1 MSIRKLQVGDTA
13 PNFKAYTQDN
23 QMTELYELLDSG
35 NKVFLIFYPK
45 DSTPGCTQQLC
56 GVRDTYKEFRKRGVR
71 VLGVNH
77 GDSVTHKKFI
87 QKNSFPFDIIVDKD
101 KRIIKDYGCEKKF
114 FKNMVVKRGVF
125 LIKEDK
131 TIEYIFWGQQ
141 DNQKVLDILDKNN

>member
-101 KRIIKDYGCEKKF
+101 KRIIKDYGCEKNFSKIW
-114 FKNMVVKRGVF
+114 
-125 LIKEDK
+125 L
-131 TIEYIFWGQQ
+131 
-141 DNQKVLDILDKNN
+141 